1 MGYSHNA
8 YSSFT
13 VIWFAAK
20 GVGGIAWRSVVSNR
34 SAKMLFTN
42 VRFRELWGI
51 PKTMELDEEG
61 RALMQFAISKVVDPK
76 AFVDLIERLHAT
88 DEIVEDQI
96 ELKDGTVLR
105 RRTVSVNDFFYG
117 RTRVWIFTEVKN

>member
-1 MGYSHNA
+1 MHIHHSL
-8 YSSFT
+8 SSDLLRK
-13 VIWFAAK
+13 VLEALPD
-20 GVGGIAWRSVVSNR
+20 GVLLVTDQR
-34 SAKMLFTN
+34 KMLFTN

-88 DEIVEDQI
+88 DEVVEDQI

-117 RTRVWIFTEVKN
+117 RTRVWIFTEVTN

>member
-1 MGYSHNA
+1 MHIHHSL
-8 YSSFT
+8 SSDLLRK
-13 VIWFAAK
+13 VLEALPD
-20 GVGGIAWRSVVSNR
+20 GVLLVTDQR
-34 SAKMLFTN
+34 KMLFTN

-96 ELKDGTVLR
+96 ELRDGTVLR

>member
-1 MGYSHNA
+1 MHIHHSL
-8 YSSFT
+8 SSDLLRK
-13 VIWFAAK
+13 VLEALPD
-20 GVGGIAWRSVVSNR
+20 GVLLVTDQR
-34 SAKMLFTN
+34 KMLFTN

-61 RALMQFAISKVVDPK
+61 RALMQFALSKVVDPK
-76 AFVDLIERLHAT
+76 AFVDLVERLHAT
-88 DEIVEDQI
+88 DEIMEDLI
-96 ELKDGTVLR
+96 ELKDGKVLR

>member
-1 MGYSHNA
+1 
-8 YSSFT
+8 
-13 VIWFAAK
+13 
-20 GVGGIAWRSVVSNR
+20 
-34 SAKMLFTN
+34 MLFTN

>member
-1 MGYSHNA
+1 M
-8 YSSFT
+8 
-13 VIWFAAK
+13 
-20 GVGGIAWRSVVSNR
+20 
-34 SAKMLFTN
+34 
-42 VRFRELWGI
+42 RFRELWGI

>member
-1 MGYSHNA
+1 MHIHHSL
-8 YSSFT
+8 SSDLLRK
-13 VIWFAAK
+13 VLEALPD
-20 GVGGIAWRSVVSNR
+20 GVLLVTDQR
-34 SAKMLFTN
+34 KMLFTN